1 LRGFDD
7 AWRTADAVGAVG
19 HVALAGGG
27 LMHISYVKLFRD
39 DEGIVRDTQEA
50 NGEIRNFQHQIEL
63 LKHALEREMN
73 TVTDLRELLNTVR
86 RIAYELNEEIL
97 KDQDAKTE
105 E

>member
-1 LRGFDD
+1 MRDFDD
-7 AWRTADAVGAVG
+7 AWCIADAVC
-19 HVALAGGG
+19 ALAHVSLVGGG

-50 NGEIRNFQHQIEL
+50 NGEIRVLHHQINQ
-63 LKHALEREMN
+63 LKYALEMEMN
-73 TVTDLRELLNTVR
+73 TVTDLRELLDTVR

-97 KDQDAKTE
+97 KDKDAKTE